1 MALAS
6 VVTVG
11 VAFILLGLLSLGYPA
26 GASGVN
32 WVVAGVVSLLVGWA
46 MGRKK

>member
-11 VAFILLGLLSLGYPA
+11 VAFILLGLLGLGYPA

-32 WVVAGVVSLLVGWA
+32 WVIAGAVSLLVGWA
-46 MGRKK
+46 MSKKK

>member
-11 VAFILLGLLSLGYPA
+11 LAFILLGLLSLAYPA
-26 GASGVN
+26 GGNGVN
-32 WVVAGVVSLLVGWA
+32 WVIAGIVALLVGWA